1 MTIPMRNK
9 LPEHGI
15 RIPYEDLLQFV
26 SDLFT
31 RVGMYRHDARL
42 LGELLVRSDM
52 RCVYSHG
59 TRQAPGYL
67 QKIRDGAVNPTPTIT
82 VVSESE
88 TTVVLDGDGGLG
100 YFPAHQATE
109 IAIAKAKKMGVG
121 IATTRNHFHFGAAG
135 HYSRMAVPHKCI
147 GMAVSAHRYPLDPA
161 STILAA
167 SGGSPMSI
175 AFPTS
180 SQPPLV
186 LDMSASMLPQEQ
198 ALMDQYHWVFM
209 KSLGLGVAIQA
220 LGGILAGIWQPELAD
235 PGRSKW
241 ESNQGS
247 FIAVFNIKNLMQV
260 EEFELGLDHFI
271 RQARKMQ
278 PFPGMEKAEL
288 PGGMEWHWERE
299 SEALGV
305 ALDAEHREA
314 LQNIADELRVRTPF
328 ALFERNHF

>member
-1 MTIPMRNK
+1 MSLPMRNK

-15 RIPYEDLLQFV
+15 RMPFEDLIQFI
-26 SDLFT
+26 SDLFVK
-31 RVGMYRHDARL
+31 VGVYRHDARL

-59 TRQAPGYL
+59 TGQTPGYL
-67 QKIRDGAVNPTPTIT
+67 HKILDGAVNPTPTVT

-100 YFPAHQATE
+100 YFPSYQGTE
-109 IAIAKAKKMGVG
+109 LAIAKAKKYGVG

-147 GMAVSAHRYPLDPA
+147 GLAVSAHRFPLDPA

-198 ALMDQYHWVFM
+198 ALMEQYHWVFM

-235 PGRSKW
+235 PASKW
-241 ESNQGS
+241 ESNQGA
-247 FIAVFNIKNLMQV
+247 FIAVFNVKNLMSI
-260 EEFELGLDHFI
+260 EEFEVTLDRFI
-271 RQARKMQ
+271 RQARQMR
-278 PFPGMEKAEL
+278 PYPGMSKAEL
-288 PGGMEWHWERE
+288 PGGMESHWERE
-299 SEALGV
+299 SETQGV
-305 ALDAEHREA
+305 AISDDHRDT
-314 LQNIADELRVRTPF
+314 LQTIADELRVRTPF
-328 ALFERNHF
+328 ALFERNRF